1 MCVCVSLSLLLMSQS
16 SCASPLH
23 KGKRVTQTSVI
34 LVVKWFFLT
43 KIQTPAPKQK
53 RFDANLNSFALSK
66 LSEEK
71 AIFLLEKD
79 FGHEFASTFVSLM
92 TSIQNKLFCTH
103 TDVWC
108 KEFGKCA
115 TTVRDTPNDARVFI
129 TNTQHQR
136 LLARNWIR
144 CFIDTHRE
152 SIRISL
158 WDWNSTSFKNLHLM
172 KSARGDRKFLEKP
185 PKAFAQGQGF
195 SWSGKKQARNSA
207 GAAIPC
213 YRNNR
218 PSSFRTWPY
227 YQFDLWVQLREHP
240 LRSSYR

>member
-1 MCVCVSLSLLLMSQS
+1 VSQS

-92 TSIQNKLFCTH
+92 TSIQNKLSVRAHSKRESVC
-103 TDVWC
+103 VQ
-108 KEFGKCA
+108 EFGKCV
-115 TTVRDTPNDARVFI
+115 TTVRDTTNDARVFCEKY
-129 TNTQHQR
+129 TAPTFAGSQ
-136 LLARNWIR
+136 L
-144 CFIDTHRE
+144 D
-152 SIRISL
+152 SL
-158 WDWNSTSFKNLHLM
+158 F
-172 KSARGDRKFLEKP
+172 
-185 PKAFAQGQGF
+185 
-195 SWSGKKQARNSA
+195 
-207 GAAIPC
+207 
-213 YRNNR
+213 NR
-218 PSSFRTWPY
+218 YS
-227 YQFDLWVQLREHP
+227 
-240 LRSSYR
+240 

>member
-1 MCVCVSLSLLLMSQS
+1 MQIWTRLPSVSFQKKRQS
-16 SCASPLH
+16 SFWKKTLGMSLPRLLFLSWH
-23 KGKRVTQTSVI
+23 PFKTN
-34 LVVKWFFLT
+34 FFV
-43 KIQTPAPKQK
+43 
-53 RFDANLNSFALSK
+53 R
-66 LSEEK
+66 
-71 AIFLLEKD
+71 
-79 FGHEFASTFVSLM
+79 
-92 TSIQNKLFCTH
+92 TH
-103 TDVWC
+103 RCVWC